1 MKLSIAVVFVFAF
14 LAFTASAQYV
24 QLKKAQITANSQFL
38 NDIRDF
44 GVGYV
49 LQKGVYENIETRLP
63 GWDYNLTKVEKI
75 ERKST
80 IAAAYY
86 RFTVILTERYNHDI
100 VRATFT
106 IKYDHRNNAF
116 TVSSYKYD
124 VIREVQDGL
133 GDDTTI
139 RIDVRPFN
147 YGNFDELPALR
158 KHIQQIVKEAINKK
172 NLPKSTYTLEYV
184 YGAYQI
190 YESGTKWWWVKLMNG
205 KGQYFRVVFTF
216 DPKSNEGDSSYRRV
230 QVNYPWKRV

>member
-1 MKLSIAVVFVFAF
+1 MKLPILIFAF
-14 LAFTASAQYV
+14 ALALTASAQYV
-24 QLKKAQITANSQFL
+24 QLKKAQINANSEFL
-38 NDIRDF
+38 NDLADF

-49 LQKGVYENIETRLP
+49 LQKGVYESITNRLP
-63 GWDYNLTKVEKI
+63 GVNYDLTKIEKI

-80 IAAAYY
+80 TAAADY
-86 RFTVILTERYNHDI
+86 RFTVFLTEQSDYNT

-116 TVSSYKYD
+116 VVSSYRYTVVD
-124 VIREVQDGL
+124 FDGQ
-133 GDDTTI
+133 GQGASV

-147 YGNFDELPALR
+147 YGKFDEVPALR
-158 KHIQQIVKEAINKK
+158 KHIQNIVKEAINKK

-190 YESGTKWWWVKLMNG
+190 YESGTKWWWVKLVNG
-205 KGQYFRVVFTF
+205 KGQYFRLVFTF